1 MALLHPRP
9 PALTSSESIQWIH
22 HGVGCK
28 VTSAGARWSLTWEHG
43 QPWALPASPS
53 SQALQ
58 AVRALSPFPSKGPG
72 RASDL
77 NTRTHHHHVHTK
89 PRAEGQGQGGRALTD
104 SSPAPAGGITVRSAG
119 PGRSPVGRAARPP
132 SLTVPCRTH
141 TPVQRLLL
149 PGRDTELVTV
159 GGTRRT
165 D

>member
-1 MALLHPRP
+1 MDLLHPRP
-9 PALTSSESIQWIH
+9 PASTSSESIQWIH
-22 HGVGCK
+22 HAVGCK
-28 VTSAGARWSLTWEHG
+28 GTRADARWSLTWERG

-58 AVRALSPFPSKGPG
+58 AVRGLSKGPG
-72 RASDL
+72 RVSGL

-89 PRAEGQGQGGRALTD
+89 PITEGQGQGARALTD

-119 PGRSPVGRAARPP
+119 SGRSPVGRATRPP
-132 SLTVPCRTH
+132 SLTIPCWTH

-149 PGRDTELVTV
+149 PGSDTELVTV
-159 GGTRRT
+159 GRTTRT